1 MICLACVDVIA
12 CLLAQILFWVD
23 KIKGSQL
30 CQKTKKQVEDDK
42 VESINNNQDEAQSLL
57 GNI

>member
-1 MICLACVDVIA
+1 MICLAVVDVVA

-23 KIKGSQL
+23 KVKGSQL
-30 CQKTKKQVEDDK
+30 CQRTKKQAADEK
-42 VESINNNQDEAQSLL
+42 IESINNQDEAQSLL

>member
-1 MICLACVDVIA
+1 MICLAIVDVIA

-30 CQKTKKQVEDDK
+30 CQKTKKK
-42 VESINNNQDEAQSLL
+42 VADEKIESINNQDEAQSLL
-57 GNI
+57 GTI